1 MGGTCWRA
9 IPRLDAPG
17 VVQMAIDRWLFEQH
31 DRGAMP
37 PVLRFYTWSEPT
49 ISLGF
54 HQRRYP
60 EAWERLRWRDRPV
73 PLVRRPTGGRAV
85 LHGGDLTY
93 AVIGSGFGGRRE
105 TYCRLCQFLVAGWRS
120 LGLPLQ
126 FGQERSTELRTQANC
141 FALATGADL
150 VQSGGE
156 KFIGSAQ
163 YWRGSTV
170 LQHGSM
176 AIAPDRDLYQA
187 VFGRVLPPWPGPA
200 QTIPQIIE
208 ALTTAAVETLDIEL
222 ETQPLSDR
230 EWAEIQAEIPPEI
243 DPGTQPKI

>member
-1 MGGTCWRA
+1 MSTTRWRS
-9 IPRLDAPG
+9 IPLLNAPG

-31 DRGAMP
+31 DRGLMP

-49 ISLGF
+49 ISVGF

-60 EAWERLRWRDRPV
+60 AAWDQLVWQCQPV
-73 PLVRRPTGGRAV
+73 PVVRRPTGGRAV
-85 LHGGDLTY
+85 LHSGDLTY

-105 TYCRLCQFLVAGWRS
+105 AYCRLCQVLVAGWRS
-120 LGLPLQ
+120 LGLSLQ
-126 FGQERSTELRTQANC
+126 FGQERSTALRTEANC

-150 VQSGGE
+150 VRSGGE

-163 YWRGSTV
+163 YWRGATV

-187 VFGRVLPPWPGPA
+187 VFDLEPPLPPWPPL
-200 QTIPQIIE
+200 TMPPIPHVIA
-208 ALTTAAVETLDIEL
+208 ALTLAAGETLAIEL
-222 ETQPLSDR
+222 EPQPLSDR
-230 EWAEIQAEIPPEI
+230 EWAEIRQAIADRPEFNR
-243 DPGTQPKI
+243 

>member
-1 MGGTCWRA
+1 MSTTRWRS
-9 IPRLDAPG
+9 IPLLNAPG

-31 DRGAMP
+31 DRGLMP

-60 EAWERLRWRDRPV
+60 EAWDRLTWRGTPV

-93 AVIGSGFGGRRE
+93 AVIGSELGGRRE
-105 TYCRLCQFLVAGWRS
+105 AYCRLCQFLVAGWRS

-126 FGQERSTELRTQANC
+126 FGQARSTELRTQANC

-150 VQSGGE
+150 VYSGDE
-156 KFIGSAQ
+156 ASIDKFIGSAQ
-163 YWRGSTV
+163 YWHGSTV

-187 VFGRVLPPWPGPA
+187 VFGREPPRLPVPPLPL
-200 QTIPQIIE
+200 PQIVE
-208 ALTTAAVETLDIEL
+208 ALTAAAGATLNIDL

-230 EWAEIQAEIPPEI
+230 EWADIQANIQADI
-243 DPGTQPKI
+243 